1 MRLTPKATKHR
12 SIDSGFL
19 PRMYRRDR
27 GPRRRTAFVVSA
39 AEFESPSR
47 AVSEMLNK
55 DSSGQVV
62 LLEHSRLQGGT
73 PGPKRS
79 DESVRLRL
87 HDKVDMCGSV
97 RPEAHID
104 LRGTREAP
112 DHGTRAAQE
121 RSRLGSLVRRQVR
134 YAYHVTRR
142 FDHKGA
148 NAKRSDTV
156 LNPPMHGVMDQ
167 TSWEVAAPLG

>member
-1 MRLTPKATKHR
+1 
-12 SIDSGFL
+12 
-19 PRMYRRDR
+19 
-27 GPRRRTAFVVSA
+27 
-39 AEFESPSR
+39 
-47 AVSEMLNK
+47 MLNI

-62 LLEHSRLQGGT
+62 LLEHNRLQGGT

-79 DESVRLRL
+79 DESIRLRL
-87 HDKVDMCGSV
+87 HDKMDMCGSM
-97 RPEAHID
+97 RPEACID

-121 RSRLGSLVRRQVR
+121 RSHLGRLVRRQVR
-134 YAYHVTRR
+134 HPYHVTRR

-156 LNPPMHGVMDQ
+156 LNPPVHGVMDQ
-167 TSWEVAAPLG
+167 TPWEVAALLG